1 MGGTEK
7 DLLDVKV
14 KDSEANVR
22 TLARIWLPVIFN

>member
-7 DLLDVKV
+7 DLLDVN
-14 KDSEANVR
+14 DSEAKVR